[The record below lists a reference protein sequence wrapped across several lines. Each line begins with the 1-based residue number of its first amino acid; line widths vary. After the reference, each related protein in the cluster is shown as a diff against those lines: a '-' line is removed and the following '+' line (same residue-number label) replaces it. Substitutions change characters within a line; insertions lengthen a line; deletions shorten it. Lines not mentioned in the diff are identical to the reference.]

1 MLLIPTT
8 PRTALSTRYWL
19 LLALTLGALKLGLIV
34 FDPTQRFF
42 LGDSESYLH
51 TALTGWIPPDRSFLY
66 GYFIRYTA
74 VLGGWLPLLLL
85 AQSLCGVLSGLL
97 CARIASVDLGLD
109 RRIAAALAVLLALEP
124 AQLFYERMMMAE
136 SLGTLCLLAMFACG
150 FAYLRRHWWPW
161 LLGMALAGI
170 ATVALRM
177 SLLPVVLGFA
187 LLPPLVSLALREGRA
202 AWPRIV
208 AHAAIAVL
216 ATVALHKAY
225 QQLYGH
231 LFQGPATYL
240 QSSGTFRLG
249 LVAPL
254 VKPEHLQQAGLAP
267 ELLQSVKPA
276 LADPRAR
283 ESQLWAPDGLVAVLR
298 EASGSDP
305 QLTERYARKIAARAL
320 RDDIPGF
327 LRLAA
332 VTTADYFDPVQ
343 TYQRMQDD
351 LGTRALAQP
360 MQESLR
366 EQLGYDASRVHELR
380 NPLTR
385 YFEAGGNWLIL
396 CLFALPP
403 LALMALLRNWNQH
416 REAALLL
423 CLTALGLVAGQL
435 LFSHIVSF
443 RYLHPFPTLLL
454 LCLAATLAAPALR
467 RNGERQRI

>member
-8 PRTALSTRYWL
+8 QRTTPSPRYWL
-19 LLALTLGALKLGLIV
+19 LLALALVALKLGLIAL
-34 FDPTQRFF
+34 DPTQRFF

-51 TALTGWIPPDRSFLY
+51 SALTGWIPPDRSFLY

-74 VLGGWLPLLLL
+74 VISGWLPALLI

-97 CARIASVDLGLD
+97 CARIASTDLGLD

-136 SLGTLCLLAMFACG
+136 SLGTLCLLGMITCG
-150 FAYLRRHWWPW
+150 FAYLRRHGWPW
-161 LLGMALAGI
+161 LLGMALMGT

-187 LLPPLVSLALREGRA
+187 LLPPLVALSLREGRA
-202 AWPRIV
+202 AWPRV
-208 AHAAIAVL
+208 AAHAVIAVL
-216 ATVALHKAY
+216 ATAALHKAY

-240 QSSGTFRLG
+240 QASGTFRLG

-267 ELLQSVKPA
+267 ALLQMTKPP

-298 EASGSDP
+298 QASNGDM
-305 QLTERYARKIAARAL
+305 LATERYARKIASRAL

-327 LRLAA
+327 LHLAV

-343 TYQRMQDD
+343 TYQRMEDD

-366 EQLGYDASRVHELR
+366 EQLRYDASRVHALR
-380 NPLTR
+380 NPLAR
-385 YFEAGGNWLIL
+385 YFEAGGNWLIF
-396 CLFALPP
+396 CLFALAP
-403 LALMALLRNWNQH
+403 LALMALLRNWNQR

-423 CLTALGLVAGQL
+423 CLTALGLVTGQL

-443 RYLHPFPTLLL
+443 RYLHPFPALLL
-454 LCLAATLAAPALR
+454 LCLAATLAAPTAR
-467 RNGERQRI
+467 RNGERHRI